1 MATSKENRKVC
12 PCGTLTAYGQTLCH
26 KCASKAM
33 REDDLQPRLDV
44 QAKFKLQGTRGQWP
58 TEREQWI
65 ELQMLHQTELPT
77 YLRSRSQT
85 RQVWPATNHSLSCW
99 MDLQRN
105 KMAECFCGAEWR
117 R

>member
-1 MATSKENRKVC
+1 MSPRICECGRYTSGGAVQCK
-12 PCGTLTAYGQTLCH
+12 
-26 KCASKAM
+26 KCWSKDM

-44 QAKFKLQGTRGQWP
+44 QAQFKLQGTRGKWP

-65 ELQMLHQTELPT
+65 ELQMLHGTELQT
-77 YLRSRSQT
+77 YLRSRSAT

-105 KMAECFCGAEWR
+105 KTAECFCGAEWGR
-117 R
+117 